1 MCSLQNDFCHPTIF
15 DHVKYVKLPRIPI
28 NININ
33 MNIYMKIDNDMNIKI
48 NMNICM
54 NMNIKITIIPYF
66 KFMVVTTIVSCPSIS
81 ICVSLGTSKPN
92 NPVVSVV

>member
-1 MCSLQNDFCHPTIF
+1 
-15 DHVKYVKLPRIPI
+15 
-28 NININ
+28 
-33 MNIYMKIDNDMNIKI
+33 MNIYMKIDNNMNVNI

-54 NMNIKITIIPYF
+54 NMNINITTIPYF